1 MNTNTTNMDLYTE
14 VLVHIEIP
22 KNSSVKYEF
31 KNNRLNVDRILHPP
45 MVYPYNYGYIPDTL
59 SGDGDPLDAMV
70 ITDNKLQPGS
80 YIKCR
85 PIGMLV
91 TEDESG
97 MDEKIICVPITK
109 IDPTYNEIKDMNQMP
124 SHMLKQI
131 EFFFENY
138 KRMEEGKWVKIN
150 GFRYLKDTI
159 STIKNSKLHV

>member
-1 MNTNTTNMDLYTE
+1 MNLETE
-14 VLVHIEIP
+14 ILVHIEIP

-45 MVYPYNYGYIPDTL
+45 MVYPYNYGYIPKTL

-80 YIKCR
+80 YLKCR

-97 MDEKIICVPITK
+97 MDEKIICVPTNK
-109 IDPTYNEIKDMNQMP
+109 IDPTYENIKDITQLP
-124 SHMLKQI
+124 QHILKQI

-138 KRMEEGKWVKIN
+138 KRMENGKWVKN
-150 GFRYLKDTI
+150 HGLRNLKDTI
-159 STIKNSKLHV
+159 STVENSKLHV

>member
-1 MNTNTTNMDLYTE
+1 MDLE
-14 VLVHIEIP
+14 ILVHIEIP

-31 KNNRLNVDRILHPP
+31 KNNRLNVDRVLHPP
-45 MVYPYNYGYIPDTL
+45 IVYPYNYGYIPKTL

-70 ITDNKLQPGS
+70 ITENKLQPGS

-85 PIGMLV
+85 PIGMLA

-109 IDPTYNEIKDMNQMP
+109 IDPTYENIKDMNHIP
-124 SHMLKQI
+124 GHILNQI

-138 KRMEEGKWVKIN
+138 KRMEKEKWVKIH
-150 GFRYLKDTI
+150 GFKYLKDAI
-159 STIKNSKLHV
+159 STIENSKLHV

>member
-1 MNTNTTNMDLYTE
+1 MNTNTTNMDLE
-14 VLVHIEIP
+14 ILVHIEIP

-97 MDEKIICVPITK
+97 MDEKIICVPISK

-138 KRMEEGKWVKIN
+138 KRMENGKWVKN
-150 GFRYLKDTI
+150 HGFRYLKDTI
-159 STIKNSKLHV
+159 STIEKSRV

>member
-1 MNTNTTNMDLYTE
+1 MNLE
-14 VLVHIEIP
+14 ILVHIEIP

-31 KNNRLNVDRILHPP
+31 KNNRLNVDRVLHPP
-45 MVYPYNYGYIPDTL
+45 MVYPYNYGYIPKTL

-80 YIKCR
+80 YIKCH
-85 PIGMLV
+85 PIGMLA

-109 IDPTYNEIKDMNQMP
+109 IDPTYENINDINQIP
-124 SHMLKQI
+124 DHILKQI

-138 KRMEEGKWVKIN
+138 KRMEQGKWVKIN
-150 GFRYLKDTI
+150 GFKCLKDAI
-159 STIKNSKLHV
+159 STIENSKLHV

>member
-1 MNTNTTNMDLYTE
+1 MNRNTTSMNVE
-14 VLVHIEIP
+14 ILVHIEIP

-31 KNNRLNVDRILHPP
+31 KDNRLNVDRILHPP
-45 MVYPYNYGYIPDTL
+45 MVYPYNYGYIPKTL

-70 ITDNKLQPGS
+70 ITDNKIQPGS

-109 IDPTYNEIKDMNQMP
+109 IDPTYKEITDMNQLP
-124 SHMLKQI
+124 NHILKQI

-138 KRMEEGKWVKIN
+138 KRMENEKWVKIH

-159 STIKNSKLHV
+159 STIDKSRI

>member
-1 MNTNTTNMDLYTE
+1 MNLQTE
-14 VLVHIEIP
+14 VLVHIEIS

-31 KNNRLNVDRILHPP
+31 KNNRLNIDRILHPP
-45 MVYPYNYGYIPDTL
+45 MVYPYNYGYIPKTL

-109 IDPTYNEIKDMNQMP
+109 IDPTHENIKNINQLP
-124 SHMLKQI
+124 QHILKQI
-131 EFFFENY
+131 EFFFGNY
-138 KRMEEGKWVKIN
+138 KCMEKEKWVKIN
-150 GFRYLKDTI
+150 GFKYLKDAI
-159 STIKNSKLHV
+159 STIENSKIHL